1 MTEQELQALAKE
13 YVEQKAIL
21 DPLKKRVDSI
31 NSNIKLAMQ
40 ALETDCVELED
51 GSKVVYSVS
60 TSNDFNEEKL
70 LSVLHKFA
78 PDTQCI
84 KTKEYIDTDILES
97 ELYHERFSNETL
109 EKMDECRVVKEIP
122 KLTIKKAKKEK

>member
-70 LSVLHKFA
+70 LTVLHKFA